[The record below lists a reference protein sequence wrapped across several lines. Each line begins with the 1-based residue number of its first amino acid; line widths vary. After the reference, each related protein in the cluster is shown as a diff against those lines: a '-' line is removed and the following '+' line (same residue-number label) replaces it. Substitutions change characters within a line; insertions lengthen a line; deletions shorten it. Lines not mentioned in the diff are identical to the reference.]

1 VAYDRVKYLPTVKR
15 IPDALWDEVRLILP
29 PEKSNNTIGRPV
41 VSFRKVLEG
50 ILYVFWNVLRT
61 GCQWKMLPKEYGSGS
76 TCHRRFQQWSLS
88 EVFERL
94 WTRLLRV
101 YDNLADIQWNW
112 QSLDSVSVKAPLG
125 GK

>member
-1 VAYDRVKYLPTVKR
+1 VAYDRVKDLPTVKR
-15 IPDALWDEVRLILP
+15 IPGALWDEVRLILP

-94 WTRLLRV
+94 WT
-101 YDNLADIQWNW
+101 NC
-112 QSLDSVSVKAPLG
+112 
-125 GK
+125 